1 MDSTQVQNISF
12 TQYPQP
18 LFELYKSYAFT
29 TDWDDYVNVT
39 EAINCEDT
47 FYAFGYNKVY
57 TTAMFLD
64 RYKNGIGRARHLG
77 IKEIDNRTCKS
88 NTNTFPVNDIIRN
101 FDFIFFVFNIL
112 INILTFPILTLLF
125 VAHLIA
131 LLWPIIKVL
140 LLFLGPYLIYQ
151 GV

>member
-1 MDSTQVQNISF
+1 
-12 TQYPQP
+12 
-18 LFELYKSYAFT
+18 
-29 TDWDDYVNVT
+29 
-39 EAINCEDT
+39 
-47 FYAFGYNKVY
+47 
-57 TTAMFLD
+57 MFLD

-131 LLWPIIKVL
+131 FMWPILKYVL
-140 LLFLGPYLIYQ
+140 NCIGNFFNL
-151 GV
+151 